1 MSEAYIDPGEA
12 KDCALACFE
21 QGYLASLDWVNA
33 EAIKPVAGRI
43 ATQPDSILWEKPQIY
58 PKSKGN
64 PNQMVDLAVAGAEA
78 VTYLR
83 IGWGVPLVKVR
94 SVLPRDW
101 KGTIAKPVHHMRLW
115 PILTRAERALFPADT
130 WAYIQEN
137 AYAIAMGKSPS
148 YSAQV
153 VDLLD
158 ATALGCYDL
167 GRLSGPLA
175 GKVQALKA
183 ARSSTRTKGR
193 RYGKR

>member
-1 MSEAYIDPGEA
+1 MSKAYIDPGEA

-21 QGYLASLDWVNA
+21 QGFLASLNWVNA
-33 EAIKPVAGRI
+33 ESIKPVSGGIVTR
-43 ATQPDSILWEKPQIY
+43 PDYILWEKPQIY
-58 PKSKGN
+58 PKSEGN

-83 IGWGVPLVKVR
+83 IGWGVQLAR
-94 SVLPRDW
+94 MRNVLPRDW

-115 PILTRAERALFPADT
+115 PILTPAERALFEAGT
-130 WAYIQEN
+130 WEYIQEN
-137 AYAIAMGKSPS
+137 AHAIAMGKSPS
-148 YSAQV
+148 YSAKV
-153 VDLLD
+153 TDLLD

-167 GRLSGPLA
+167 GRLPGPLA

-183 ARSSTRTKGR
+183 ARSSHRTKGR